1 MRGIKRLIG
10 SAMLGVL
17 ALAVLYFTAPYTG
30 VYIPVSRLSVA
41 VSAVLGVPGVT
52 LLVLLKMCIRDRCM
66 CCAVFRRSTPWALLS
81 VRSFRILL

>member
-41 VSAVLGVPGVT
+41 VSAVLGVPG
-52 LLVLLKMCIRDRCM
+52 RDAARFAEP
-66 CCAVFRRSTPWALLS
+66 AVN
-81 VRSFRILL
+81 V

>member
-17 ALAVLYFTAPYTG
+17 ALVLLYFTAPYTG

-52 LLVLLKMCIRDRCM
+52 LLVLL
-66 CCAVFRRSTPWALLS
+66 SLL
-81 VRSFRILL
+81 

>member
-30 VYIPVSRLSVA
+30 VYIPDSRLSVA

-52 LLVLLKMCIRDRCM
+52 LLVLL
-66 CCAVFRRSTPWALLS
+66 SLL
-81 VRSFRILL
+81 

>member
-17 ALAVLYFTAPYTG
+17 ALAVLYFTAPYT
-30 VYIPVSRLSVA
+30 VA

-52 LLVLLKMCIRDRCM
+52 LLVLL
-66 CCAVFRRSTPWALLS
+66 SLL
-81 VRSFRILL
+81 

>member
-30 VYIPVSRLSVA
+30 VYIPVSRLA
-41 VSAVLGVPGVT
+41 WRYPLCLA
-52 LLVLLKMCIRDRCM
+52 CR
-66 CCAVFRRSTPWALLS
+66 A
-81 VRSFRILL
+81 

>member
-10 SAMLGVL
+10 S

-52 LLVLLKMCIRDRCM
+52 LLVLL
-66 CCAVFRRSTPWALLS
+66 SLL
-81 VRSFRILL
+81 

>member
-17 ALAVLYFTAPYTG
+17 ALVVLYFTAPYTG
-30 VYIPVSRLSVA
+30 VYIPVSRLIVA

-52 LLVLLKMCIRDRCM
+52 LLVLL
-66 CCAVFRRSTPWALLS
+66 SLL
-81 VRSFRILL
+81 

>member
-41 VSAVLGVPGVT
+41 VSAVLGVT
-52 LLVLLKMCIRDRCM
+52 LLVLL
-66 CCAVFRRSTPWALLS
+66 SLL
-81 VRSFRILL
+81 

>member
-17 ALAVLYFTAPYTG
+17 ALAVLYFTA
-30 VYIPVSRLSVA
+30 

-52 LLVLLKMCIRDRCM
+52 LLVLL
-66 CCAVFRRSTPWALLS
+66 SLL
-81 VRSFRILL
+81 

>member
-30 VYIPVSRLSVA
+30 VVFPVSRLSVA
-41 VSAVLGVPGVT
+41 VSRCAWRAGRDAARFAEPAVNV
-52 LLVLLKMCIRDRCM
+52 
-66 CCAVFRRSTPWALLS
+66 
-81 VRSFRILL
+81 

>member
-41 VSAVLGVPGVT
+41 VSVLGVPGVT
-52 LLVLLKMCIRDRCM
+52 LLVLL
-66 CCAVFRRSTPWALLS
+66 SLL
-81 VRSFRILL
+81 

>member
-17 ALAVLYFTAPYTG
+17 ALAVLYFTAPY
-30 VYIPVSRLSVA
+30 IPVSRLSVA

-52 LLVLLKMCIRDRCM
+52 LLVLL
-66 CCAVFRRSTPWALLS
+66 SLL
-81 VRSFRILL
+81 

>member
-17 ALAVLYFTAPYTG
+17 ALAVLYFTAPYT

-52 LLVLLKMCIRDRCM
+52 LLVLL
-66 CCAVFRRSTPWALLS
+66 SLL
-81 VRSFRILL
+81 

>member
-30 VYIPVSRLSVA
+30 VYIHETNDVA
-41 VSAVLGVPGVT
+41 AAERGGIRCAWRAGRDAARFAEPAVNV
-52 LLVLLKMCIRDRCM
+52 
-66 CCAVFRRSTPWALLS
+66 
-81 VRSFRILL
+81 

>member
-17 ALAVLYFTAPYTG
+17 ALAAPYTG

-52 LLVLLKMCIRDRCM
+52 LLVLL
-66 CCAVFRRSTPWALLS
+66 SLL
-81 VRSFRILL
+81 

>member
-30 VYIPVSRLSVA
+30 V
-41 VSAVLGVPGVT
+41 
-52 LLVLLKMCIRDRCM
+52 C
-66 CCAVFRRSTPWALLS
+66 RSGEEFLTC
-81 VRSFRILL
+81 F

>member
-41 VSAVLGVPGVT
+41 VSAVLGRAG
-52 LLVLLKMCIRDRCM
+52 RDAARFAEP
-66 CCAVFRRSTPWALLS
+66 AVN
-81 VRSFRILL
+81 V

>member
-1 MRGIKRLIG
+1 MRGIKRFIG

-17 ALAVLYFTAPYTG
+17 ALAALYFTAPYTG

-52 LLVLLKMCIRDRCM
+52 LLVLLVSYTHLTLPTTSR
-66 CCAVFRRSTPWALLS
+66 V
-81 VRSFRILL
+81 

>member
-41 VSAVLGVPGVT
+41 VSAVPGVT
-52 LLVLLKMCIRDRCM
+52 LLVLL
-66 CCAVFRRSTPWALLS
+66 SLL
-81 VRSFRILL
+81 

>member
-17 ALAVLYFTAPYTG
+17 APYTG

-52 LLVLLKMCIRDRCM
+52 LLVLL
-66 CCAVFRRSTPWALLS
+66 SLL
-81 VRSFRILL
+81 

>member
-52 LLVLLKMCIRDRCM
+52 LLVLLSLLYTSRCIEKKT
-66 CCAVFRRSTPWALLS
+66 AVLPQRRGVLTC
-81 VRSFRILL
+81 F

>member
-30 VYIPVSRLSVA
+30 VYIPDRKSV
-41 VSAVLGVPGVT
+41 V
-52 LLVLLKMCIRDRCM
+52 
-66 CCAVFRRSTPWALLS
+66 
-81 VRSFRILL
+81 